1 MNAAG
6 DDEAENGKV
15 DVAALGAQAAAAAWE
30 PDAPA
35 EGAGKADVA
44 ALGAVAPPVLR
55 AQGLGRSYDGYIA
68 LGSFGLEV
76 TAGELLALIGP
87 NGAGKTTFL
96 TLAAGLLEP
105 TSGAVEIA
113 GHRAGSIEARAA
125 LSYLPDTPVFYED
138 LSLGEHL
145 TYVAA
150 LHGVEAPGPRIAE
163 LLGRLGLAEWED
175 ALASEFSKGMRQK
188 ASIALALVRP
198 FSILLADEPFD
209 GLDPPSRAVLFELL
223 AEARA
228 GGAAIVVS
236 THRPDVIAAA
246 GRCVAIR
253 EGRLSYDGAPDP
265 EVITK
270 FFDEDQSQAPQG

>member
-1 MNAAG
+1 MSAAG
-6 DDEAENGKV
+6 EEEGEVKL
-15 DVAALGAQAAAAAWE
+15 DVASLGALAKDADAAA
-30 PDAPA
+30 PDAEP
-35 EGAGKADVA
+35 ERLDVA
-44 ALGAVAPPVLR
+44 SLGGAKAPVLR
-55 AQGLGRSYDGYIA
+55 AQSLGRTYDGYIA
-68 LGSFGLEV
+68 LGSFALEV
-76 TAGELLALIGP
+76 GAGELLALVGP

-105 TSGAVEIA
+105 TSGTVEIA
-113 GHRAGSIEARAA
+113 GHRGGSVEARRA

-150 LHGVEAPGPRIAE
+150 LHGVAAPGPRIAE
-163 LLGRLGLAEWED
+163 LLERLGLAEWED

-198 FSILLADEPFD
+198 FDVLLADEPFD
-209 GLDPPSRAVLFELL
+209 GLDPPSRTVLFELL
-223 AEARA
+223 AEARV

-253 EGRLSYDGAPDP
+253 EGRLAYDGAPDP
-265 EVITK
+265 KVITE
-270 FFDEDQSQAPQG
+270 FFDEDDPHAV